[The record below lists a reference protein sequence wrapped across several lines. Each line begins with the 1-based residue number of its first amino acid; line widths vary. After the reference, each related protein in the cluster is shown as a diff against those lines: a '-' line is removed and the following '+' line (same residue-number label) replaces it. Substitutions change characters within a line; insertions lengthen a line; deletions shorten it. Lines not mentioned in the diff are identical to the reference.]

1 MTFDIGNGSSP
12 RSANLSL
19 SNHCYISSTTVA
31 TSSIEPSVTSITSM
45 TSMTSTDVISTP
57 SYIRSICTIS
67 STIVATSS
75 IEPSVTSISSM
86 SSMISMTST
95 DVMTTPS
102 PSPINC
108 STDGIWPETL
118 LGYNITG
125 FYCYRGT
132 VNCK

>member
-1 MTFDIGNGSSP
+1 MFDNGNGSSL
-12 RSANLSL
+12 RSAKLSL
-19 SNHCYISSTTVA
+19 SYHCDISSITVV
-31 TSSIEPSVTSITSM
+31 TSSIEPSVTSITSL
-45 TSMTSTDVISTP
+45 T
-57 SYIRSICTIS
+57 
-67 STIVATSS
+67 
-75 IEPSVTSISSM
+75 
-86 SSMISMTST
+86 SMTST

-118 LGYNITG
+118 PGYNVTG